1 MEARFNKTENCLV
14 IVPSARLDS
23 NSSPEVGD
31 RLTSEIESG
40 VLRIVFDF
48 SETEYISSAGLRV
61 LLMAAKLFQPT
72 DGKLALCNA
81 NDQIVEVLDIS
92 GFFDIFKYFDDLES
106 ATEFVCG

>member
-1 MEARFNKTENCLV
+1 METRFNKTDNCLV
-14 IVPSARLDS
+14 IVPLARLDS
-23 NSSPEVGD
+23 NTSPEVGEK
-31 RLTSEIESG
+31 LAAEIEG
-40 VLRIVFDF
+40 GMLRIVFDF

-61 LLMAAKLFQPT
+61 LLMAAKLLGPA

-92 GFFDIFKYFDDLES
+92 GFLDIFKYFDGLES